1 MKMKR
6 IAYTGNYNFGEMI
19 KTQRLEKGLSIRK
32 VSDLTGI
39 SAAALSRWESGK
51 RVPSIES
58 FNKVMT
64 ALGAELLVIGN

>member
-1 MKMKR
+1 MKK
-6 IAYTGNYNFGEMI
+6 IAYTGDYNFGEMI
-19 KTQRLEKGLSIRK
+19 KAQRLEKGLSIRK

>member
-1 MKMKR
+1 MKK
-6 IAYTGNYNFGEMI
+6 IAYSGDYNFGEMI
-19 KTQRLEKGLSIRK
+19 KTQRLERGLSIRK

-39 SAAALSRWESGK
+39 SSAALSRWESGK

-64 ALGAELLVIGN
+64 ALGAELLVVGK

>member
-1 MKMKR
+1 MKK
-6 IAYTGNYNFGEMI
+6 IAYSGDYNFGEMI

-39 SAAALSRWESGK
+39 SSAALSRWESGK

>member
-1 MKMKR
+1 MKKLSNC
-6 IAYTGNYNFGEMI
+6 GDYNFGEMI

-39 SAAALSRWESGK
+39 SSAALSRWESGK

-64 ALGAELLVIGN
+64 ALGAELLVVGK

>member
-1 MKMKR
+1 MKKLSNC
-6 IAYTGNYNFGEMI
+6 GDYNFGEMI

-39 SAAALSRWESGK
+39 SASALSRWESGK

>member
-1 MKMKR
+1 MRKLSNC
-6 IAYTGNYNFGEMI
+6 GDYNFGEMI
-19 KTQRLEKGLSIRK
+19 KTQRLERGLSIRK

-39 SAAALSRWESGK
+39 SSAALSRWESGK

-64 ALGAELLVIGN
+64 ALGAELLVIGK

>member
-1 MKMKR
+1 MKKLSNC
-6 IAYTGNYNFGEMI
+6 GDYNFGEMI

-64 ALGAELLVIGN
+64 ALGAELFVIGN

>member
-1 MKMKR
+1 MKR
-6 IAYTGNYNFGEMI
+6 IAYTGDYNFGEMI
-19 KTQRLEKGLSIRK
+19 KTQRLERGLSIRK

-64 ALGAELLVIGN
+64 ALGAELLVIGK

>member
-1 MKMKR
+1 MKR
-6 IAYTGNYNFGEMI
+6 IAYTGDYNFGEMI
-19 KTQRLEKGLSIRK
+19 KTQRLERGLSIRK

-58 FNKVMT
+58 FNKVMA

>member
-1 MKMKR
+1 MRKLSNC
-6 IAYTGNYNFGEMI
+6 GDYNFGEMI
-19 KTQRLEKGLSIRK
+19 KTQRLERGLSLRK

-39 SAAALSRWESGK
+39 SSAALSRWESGK

>member
-1 MKMKR
+1 MKK
-6 IAYTGNYNFGEMI
+6 IAYTGDYNFGEMI

>member
-1 MKMKR
+1 MKR
-6 IAYTGNYNFGEMI
+6 IAYTGDYNFGEMI
-19 KTQRLEKGLSIRK
+19 KTQRLERGLSIRK

-64 ALGAELLVIGN
+64 ALGAELLVVGK

>member
-1 MKMKR
+1 MRKLSNC
-6 IAYTGNYNFGEMI
+6 GDYNFGEMI

-64 ALGAELLVIGN
+64 ALGAELLVIGK

>member
-1 MKMKR
+1 MKR
-6 IAYTGNYNFGEMI
+6 ITYTGDYNFGEMI

>member
-1 MKMKR
+1 MKKLSNC
-6 IAYTGNYNFGEMI
+6 GDYNFGEMI
-19 KTQRLEKGLSIRK
+19 KTQRLERGLSIRK

>member
-1 MKMKR
+1 MKKLSNC
-6 IAYTGNYNFGEMI
+6 GDYNFGEMI

-64 ALGAELLVIGN
+64 ALGAELLVIGK

>member
-1 MKMKR
+1 MKR
-6 IAYTGNYNFGEMI
+6 ITYTGDYNFGEMI
-19 KTQRLEKGLSIRK
+19 KTQRLERGLSIRK

-39 SAAALSRWESGK
+39 SSAALSRWESGK

-64 ALGAELLVIGN
+64 ALGAELLVIGK

>member
-1 MKMKR
+1 
-6 IAYTGNYNFGEMI
+6 MI

-39 SAAALSRWESGK
+39 SAASLSRWESGK
-51 RVPSIES
+51 RVPSVES

>member
-1 MKMKR
+1 MRKLSNC
-6 IAYTGNYNFGEMI
+6 GDYNFGEMI

-39 SAAALSRWESGK
+39 SSAALSRWESGK

-64 ALGAELLVIGN
+64 ALGAELLVIGK

>member
-1 MKMKR
+1 MKKLSNC
-6 IAYTGNYNFGEMI
+6 GDYNFGEMI
-19 KTQRLEKGLSIRK
+19 KTQRLERGLSIRK

-64 ALGAELLVIGN
+64 ALGAELLVIGK

>member
-1 MKMKR
+1 MKR
-6 IAYTGNYNFGEMI
+6 IAYTGDYNFGEMI
-19 KTQRLEKGLSIRK
+19 KKQRLERGLSIRK

-64 ALGAELLVIGN
+64 ALGAELLVVGK

>member
-1 MKMKR
+1 MKR
-6 IAYTGNYNFGEMI
+6 IAYTGDYNFGEMI
-19 KTQRLEKGLSIRK
+19 KTQRLERGLSIRK

-39 SAAALSRWESGK
+39 SSAALSRWESGK

-64 ALGAELLVIGN
+64 ALGAELLVVGK

>member
-1 MKMKR
+1 MKKLSNC
-6 IAYTGNYNFGEMI
+6 GDYNFGEMI

>member
-1 MKMKR
+1 MKR
-6 IAYTGNYNFGEMI
+6 ITYTGDYNFGEMI
-19 KTQRLEKGLSIRK
+19 KTQRLERGLSIRK

-64 ALGAELLVIGN
+64 ALGAELLVVGK

>member
-1 MKMKR
+1 MKR
-6 IAYTGNYNFGEMI
+6 IAYTGDYNFGEMI

-32 VSDLTGI
+32 VSALTGI

>member
-1 MKMKR
+1 MRKLSNC
-6 IAYTGNYNFGEMI
+6 GDYNFGEMI